1 MRDMRKQPA
10 YVATHAGVSAKRRNI
25 GSEAGQP
32 LSVDSFEIDPADAWA
47 AIRAVVG
54 DGGSIQF
61 RFTRDRTALLVQI
74 WEAGQT
80 YDKYVAS
87 AEALADYLV
96 QIRREFN

>member
-1 MRDMRKQPA
+1 MPDMRKQPA
-10 YVATHAGVSAKRRNI
+10 YAATHSGSTAKRRNI
-25 GSEAGQP
+25 GGDGQSP
-32 LSVDSFEIDPADAWA
+32 LSIDSFQIDATDAWN
-47 AIRAVVG
+47 AIKSVVG

-87 AEALADYLV
+87 TEALADYLI